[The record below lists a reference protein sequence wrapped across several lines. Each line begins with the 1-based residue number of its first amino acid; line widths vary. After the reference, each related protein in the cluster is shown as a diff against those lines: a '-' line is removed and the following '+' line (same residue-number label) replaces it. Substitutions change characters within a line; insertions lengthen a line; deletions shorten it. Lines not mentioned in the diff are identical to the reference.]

1 MDDFASR
8 SKMRGYTIDH
18 LPIGEN
24 FAAAQ
29 VVRLVECPGIVD
41 RIEAG

>member
-1 MDDFASR
+1 MDDFAFR

-18 LPIGEN
+18 VPVGEN
-24 FAAAQ
+24 FSAAQ
-29 VVRLVECPGIVD
+29 VVGLVECFGVVD